1 MDHAELNSHFDLS
14 SFKFAS
20 YTANMYPSIVQDLIS
35 SILQD
40 VTRVCQQESGLL
52 ATTPMSSRQQ
62 AEAFTADQK
71 W

>member
-1 MDHAELNSHFDLS
+1 
-14 SFKFAS
+14 
-20 YTANMYPSIVQDLIS
+20 MYPSIVQDLIS

>member
-1 MDHAELNSHFDLS
+1 
-14 SFKFAS
+14 
-20 YTANMYPSIVQDLIS
+20 MYPSIVQDFIS
-35 SILQD
+35 SILQDQD